1 MLSPATRSPVR
12 LIEWVP
18 RRSGAAG
25 QSKKVRSDPGEASPS
40 A

>member
-1 MLSPATRSPVR
+1 VR
-12 LIEWVP
+12 TMAFVP

-25 QSKKVRSDPGEASPS
+25 QSKNVMSLPGVAMPS